1 MSHERKNATTM
12 DPTFEEM
19 RKTQEHYMFTQYPAT
34 MQARNVK
41 CKEGFVLELEM
52 DILQNSNDKW
62 TLFTCSPEPKNKNL
76 IGTPGVVDY
85 GTRYTQIIKTDLS
98 LTWVIQ
104 HNSFDFSMMDRPDA
118 LMTSYRWT
126 GNGKYL
132 YLYPRTYTGPCGGGV
147 NSGQLQNNINDL
159 YRINL
164 ETGFFEIVLHGKQY
178 GALGLSPDD
187 QFLVY
192 SQQDEQNIIHIKSM
206 ESGKDRTIQLGENI
220 VAAGPFVWKPDGT
233 KIVFAIAY
241 GKKSDVYWDDISGT
255 SIIALTTRNMHAQTI
270 LTKDS
275 RLLIPSSWGCESRD
289 WVDFNTICLGS
300 ISSGDNFTVN
310 ITSGSVKAIPSPTL
324 EPTFT
329 LTPTP

>member
-1 MSHERKNATTM
+1 M
-12 DPTFEEM
+12 
-19 RKTQEHYMFTQYPAT
+19 
-34 MQARNVK
+34 
-41 CKEGFVLELEM
+41 
-52 DILQNSNDKW
+52 
-62 TLFTCSPEPKNKNL
+62 
-76 IGTPGVVDY
+76 VDY